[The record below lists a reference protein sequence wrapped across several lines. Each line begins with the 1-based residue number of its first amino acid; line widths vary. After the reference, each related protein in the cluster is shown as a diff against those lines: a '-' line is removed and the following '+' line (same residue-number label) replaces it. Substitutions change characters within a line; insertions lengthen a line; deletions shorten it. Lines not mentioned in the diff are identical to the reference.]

1 MIVGEGGG
9 GREKGGGEGV
19 DPGIGCPFFGS
30 WMGAKLGFDIRDPE
44 LG

>member
-9 GREKGGGEGV
+9 GREKGGEGV
-19 DPGIGCPFFGS
+19 DLGIGCPFFGS